1 MKTFRW
7 TVPDPPMTEREKRP
21 PAERRKP
28 IPGFGMVAMGLATM
42 AMSLMDLS
50 IANGFGRGLQT
61 YFWKSAE
68 GTVTA
73 AEFRRH
79 RTLAS
84 GDVTF
89 EVTIEEML
97 VEGTEDVT
105 SPKWNT
111 WAFSAQKLEKSLEE
125 KYEKWSSQY
134 EVGKKVTIYYANGG
148 EMSLGHWPDSMDF
161 DYGWSGI
168 MKLLLGVWMAWAG
181 QGLLRENW
189 KNGARSKGMAN
200 EGAQEA

>member
-7 TVPDPPMTEREKRP
+7 TVPDPPMTAREKRAP
-21 PAERRKP
+21 SERRKP
-28 IPGFGMVAMGLATM
+28 IPGSGMVALGIATM
-42 AMSLMDLS
+42 AMSLMDFS
-50 IANGFGRGLQT
+50 IADGFGRGLQT

-89 EVTIEEML
+89 EVNIDEKL

-111 WAFSAQKLEKSLEE
+111 WAFNAKKLEKSLEE
-125 KYEKWSSQY
+125 KYENWADQY
-134 EVGKKVTIYYANGG
+134 AVGEQVTVYYANSE

-161 DYGWSGI
+161 DYGWTGI
-168 MKLLLGVWMAWAG
+168 LKLLLGVWMVWSG
-181 QGLLRENW
+181 QGILRENLREGGLS
-189 KNGARSKGMAN
+189 KTPVEEGAR
-200 EGAQEA
+200 EA